1 METLKFNKMVAVIAV
16 LTLTFTQSAPAG
28 LAAVSPADEL
38 RARSVS
44 ASVDALGNPAV
55 ATNPASV
62 QKKPAASLDSIV
74 FQLNENTLSPATS
87 KRASEVVP
95 STNEL
100 ELSTNELELST
111 NSRGS
116 GVVYGPDTGLPVIG
130 QATGLLVD
138 AWFTVPTVTNTT
150 GSAQLLPAVPQYMP
164 ARSFLIALS
173 SSHLRAGALR
183 VP

>member
-100 ELSTNELELST
+100 ELSTN
-111 NSRGS
+111 SRGS